1 MDDDTHASIEFFD
14 VKPIGA
20 KEADKL
26 ALKYFTKQGI
36 EYLFDSYKEKQL
48 KKMIWFRQYFAMKI
62 DSIKLVH

>member
-36 EYLFDSYKEKQL
+36 EYLFDSLQGKEL
-48 KKMIWFRQYFAMKI
+48 KKMI
-62 DSIKLVH
+62 